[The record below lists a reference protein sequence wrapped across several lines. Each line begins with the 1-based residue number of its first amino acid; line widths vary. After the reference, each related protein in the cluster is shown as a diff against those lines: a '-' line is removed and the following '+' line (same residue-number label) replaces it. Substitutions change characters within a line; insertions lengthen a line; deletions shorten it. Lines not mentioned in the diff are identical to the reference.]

1 MTINV
6 PPGIDTNGLND
17 VDKKRIAAIGLWK
30 WMDEICD
37 AAKAPRPALRPS
49 ARLHKSRLCKAGK
62 KCLKFGTA
70 EKRKPAPAAPRSQYC
85 TTNCRESD
93 AVRKQRLRLLEAV
106 QNPSEMGIN

>member
-1 MTINV
+1 MEMSI
-6 PPGIDTNGLND
+6 PLGIDINALND
-17 VDKKRIAAIGLWK
+17 VDKKRIVAIGLWK

-37 AAKAPRPALRPS
+37 AAKAPRLALRPS
-49 ARLHKSRLCKAGK
+49 VTPQKSRLCKSGK

-85 TTNCRESD
+85 TANCRESD
-93 AVRKQRLRLLEAV
+93 AVRRERLRLLEAV